1 MSDKLKDDVKL
12 SKKQNEAYSIMASGK
27 NIFITGAAGVG
38 KTQVLKLFIKVYK
51 QTKIMGITSTTG
63 ISALLFGGTTLH
75 SFLGIGL
82 GNGSVENICTKI
94 FSRSFLYKRW
104 KDLEVL
110 VIDEISMLS
119 PILFD
124 KLEEVARTVRHNEE
138 PFGGIQLI
146 LSGDFCQLPC
156 IKSDNFCFEA
166 NSWTKCI
173 DHTVYLTEIMRQKDL
188 EFQECLNEV
197 RIGKLSKKTKKL
209 LKSRLNLKLTNE
221 FGILP
226 TKLYSTNRSVDSL
239 NDTELDKLSET
250 NVEFFEYDMDIR
262 YSKKNEIAIDMYKKF
277 CNAPETIQLCVG
289 AQVMLL
295 WNLDIEG
302 GLVNGSRG
310 IVINFVNN
318 LPLVKFLNGR
328 EVVID
333 YHTWEHEEN
342 DKKILTVF
350 QIPLKLAYALTIHR
364 SQGCSLDYAEIDL
377 SDCFSPGQSYVAL
390 SRVKNL
396 EGLSII
402 GIDFNKIITHP
413 KAVCFYN
420 SYL

>member
-1 MSDKLKDDVKL
+1 
-12 SKKQNEAYSIMASGK
+12 
-27 NIFITGAAGVG
+27 
-38 KTQVLKLFIKVYK
+38 
-51 QTKIMGITSTTG
+51 
-63 ISALLFGGTTLH
+63 
-75 SFLGIGL
+75 
-82 GNGSVENICTKI
+82 
-94 FSRSFLYKRW
+94 
-104 KDLEVL
+104 
-110 VIDEISMLS
+110 
-119 PILFD
+119 
-124 KLEEVARTVRHNEE
+124 
-138 PFGGIQLI
+138 
-146 LSGDFCQLPC
+146 
-156 IKSDNFCFEA
+156 
-166 NSWTKCI
+166 
-173 DHTVYLTEIMRQKDL
+173 
-188 EFQECLNEV
+188 
-197 RIGKLSKKTKKL
+197 
-209 LKSRLNLKLTNE
+209 
-221 FGILP
+221 
-226 TKLYSTNRSVDSL
+226 
-239 NDTELDKLSET
+239 
-250 NVEFFEYDMDIR
+250 
-262 YSKKNEIAIDMYKKF
+262 MYKKF

-333 YHTWEHEEN
+333 YHMWEHEEN

-364 SQGCSLDYAEIDL
+364 SQGCSLDYTEIDL

>member
-27 NIFITGAAGVG
+27 NIFLTGAAGVG

-51 QTKIMGITSTTG
+51 QTKIMGVTSTTG

-94 FSRSFLYKRW
+94 FSRSYLNKRW
-104 KDLEVL
+104 RDLEVL

-119 PILFD
+119 PTLFD
-124 KLEEVARTVRHNEE
+124 KLEEVARTVRRNLK

-156 IKSDNFCFEA
+156 INSDNFCFEA
-166 NSWTKCI
+166 DSWDKCI
-173 DHTVYLTEIMRQKDL
+173 DHTIYLTEIMRQKDI

-197 RIGKLSKKTKKL
+197 RIGKLSKTTKKL
-209 LKSRLNLKLTNE
+209 LKSRLNIKLTNE

-226 TKLYSTNRSVDSL
+226 TRLYSTNRSVDSL

-250 NVEFFEYDMDIR
+250 NVEFFEYNMDIK
-262 YSKKNEIAIDMYKKF
+262 YAKKNEIAVDMYKKF
-277 CNAPETIQLCVG
+277 CSAPETIQLCVG

-310 IVINFVNN
+310 IIINFVNN

-377 SDCFSPGQSYVAL
+377 SDCFSAGQSYVAL

-402 GIDFNKIITHP
+402 GIDFDKIITHP
-413 KAVCFYN
+413 KAVCFYD
-420 SYL
+420 SYI

>member
-27 NIFITGAAGVG
+27 NIFLTGAAGVG

-51 QTKIMGITSTTG
+51 QTKIMGVTSTTG

-94 FSRSFLYKRW
+94 FSRSYLNKRW

-119 PILFD
+119 PALFD
-124 KLEEVARTVRHNEE
+124 KLEEVARTVRRNVK

-156 IKSDNFCFEA
+156 INSDNFCFEA
-166 NSWTKCI
+166 DSWDKCI
-173 DHTVYLTEIMRQKDL
+173 DHTIYLTEIMRQKDI

-197 RIGKLSKKTKKL
+197 RIGKLSKTTKKL
-209 LKSRLNLKLTNE
+209 LKSRLNIKLTNE

-226 TKLYSTNRSVDSL
+226 TRLYSTNRSVDSL

-250 NVEFFEYDMDIR
+250 NVEFFEYNMDIK
-262 YSKKNEIAIDMYKKF
+262 YAKKNEIAVDMYKKF
-277 CNAPETIQLCVG
+277 CSAPETIQLCVG

-310 IVINFVNN
+310 IIINFVNN

-342 DKKILTVF
+342 EKKILTVF

-377 SDCFSPGQSYVAL
+377 SDCFSAGQSYVAL

-402 GIDFNKIITHP
+402 GIDFDKIITHP
-413 KAVCFYN
+413 KAVCFYD
-420 SYL
+420 SYI

>member
-1 MSDKLKDDVKL
+1 MSDKLKDNVIL
-12 SKKQNEAYSIMASGK
+12 SKKQNEAYSTMVSGK
-27 NIFITGAAGVG
+27 NIFLTGAAGVG

-51 QTKIMGITSTTG
+51 HSKIMGITSTTG

-82 GNGSVENICTKI
+82 GNGSVENICNKI
-94 FSRSFLYKRW
+94 YSRSYLLKRW
-104 KDLEVL
+104 KDLEIL
-110 VIDEISMLS
+110 IIDEISMLS
-119 PILFD
+119 PTLFD
-124 KLEEVARTVRHNEE
+124 KLEEIARLIRHNNN

-156 IKSDNFCFEA
+156 INSDNFCFEA
-166 NSWTKCI
+166 NSWNKCI
-173 DHTVYLTEIMRQKDL
+173 DHTSYLTEIMRQKDI

-197 RIGKLSKKTKKL
+197 RIGKLSKKTKNL
-209 LKSRLNLKLTNE
+209 LQSRLNFKLTNN

-226 TKLYSTNRSVDSL
+226 TKLYSTNSSVDSL
-239 NDTELDKLSET
+239 NNEELDKLSE
-250 NVEFFEYDMDIR
+250 NNPFFEYDMNIK
-262 YSKKNEIAIDMYKKF
+262 YSKNETALNIYKKF

-295 WNLDIEG
+295 WNLDIQG

-310 IVINFVNN
+310 IVTNFIHD

-328 EVVID
+328 ELVID
-333 YHTWEHEEN
+333 YHIWEHEEN
-342 DKKILTVF
+342 NKKLFTIS
-350 QIPLKLAYALTIHR
+350 QIPLKLAYALTIHK

-402 GIDFNKIITHP
+402 GINFNKIITHP
-413 KAVCFYN
+413 KAVSFYDTN
-420 SYL
+420 M